1 MSAQTILEARLRA
14 RDDGLVGTLNASEQR
29 AKGAAGGLRDMADA
43 GRTASTAT
51 NQVAASDREAARA
64 AREVERARK
73 DQERAARAAARAEQQ
88 AANEIAK
95 AQSRLRTG
103 QMSLGQQAQDFL
115 IQIQSG
121 TPFFTAFSQQASQ
134 ATYALGMM
142 GGETDK
148 NSSKLAKFA
157 SIMGG
162 PFGIALG
169 VAIPLVSMLA
179 AELFKNADASE
190 AAEAGANGLA
200 AAQSVLGQIFDSVSG
215 KLKTQNELLII
226 NARLQAIS
234 LRAEADKAE
243 AAAKAATNRVL
254 NPGNIDGGRM
264 YGEFVQS
271 TQFGADPKRF
281 RDLMTNRNQVRM
293 IVEGVN
299 AGRITRADAVKMTES
314 IDFKDTGFDQAEVVA
329 AFRDGAVAELNRR
342 AADLIDQ
349 SLDSGKLAQE
359 FRTKGPKGPKGRSGA
374 GAANALANFGESAA
388 EKIARISDSY
398 NPAPRGLDKAFTDL
412 RAIDGLIADLEKRKP
427 PSFEKLIVEAKGAR
441 AAVMDG
447 LATPLDTIQQ
457 RLVPLPDGIV
467 KAQAAVEELDGVIAV
482 LSARKP
488 PNWEP
493 LVARAEQLKI
503 VAVELVNG
511 PLTDMLRTSRE
522 QWAQQLLILQGRE
535 REAEVLARIQ
545 DLTRKGVP
553 ITAAVRR
560 DIEATVA
567 TEERIND
574 LLEKRQDIISVYMS
588 AIGDLR
594 GALEQLF
601 SGGSGGDFLK
611 NTEQLIKRFRGS
623 MAVEAIFGDS
633 LRALEKRV
641 RGKTPLDRE
650 IDALA
655 EQIDGLESE
664 TGRSSAALKMFTDA
678 VAAATADINR
688 STARGAI
695 GQGANSFLG
704 VFGQARGAAS
714 ADAPIVVSGERQSSI
729 GATMMREQNDFL
741 RDLAKAQYEPLAKLF
756 DEYLGGD
763 FFRKLSPVFEGAYA
777 GFFTAGP
784 VGGILGAAKELP
796 GLPDKLKGALGDA
809 FAGAQTGSFVSGVG
823 KSLGLKMSST
833 GAQIGGAVGSF
844 LPIPGGDIIGSIAGG
859 LLGGLFKKSR
869 SAGAVITGV
878 DDYTIGGKDTKN
890 YGAAEGLAGSV
901 TGGLQRIAEALDAT
915 VGSFYTTIGVRDGDY
930 RVNTR
935 GDSLKVKNGARD
947 FGDDEAGA
955 IAYAI
960 ADAIGDGAIKGLSAA
975 MQKALRSSTDI
986 DKAVAEALKVREVEE
1001 LLGGMGDALKRQFAE
1016 FEEQAKERL
1025 RIATQYGFDVKKIEE
1040 RNAEDRAKLV
1050 EQILS
1055 SRVGS
1060 LQTLLD
1066 DLKFGDLFE
1075 GTAAERRDKLL
1086 TEIASAKSDAEK
1098 GVDGA
1103 ADKLADLTRQLV
1115 ETSRDAY
1122 GTAGGEYAADRSN
1135 AISTAEK
1142 IIAAENE
1149 RIRAAQQATVD
1160 TSKAMQTQ
1168 NQLTNETN
1176 DILSEMRAILRA
1188 GGVGALV
1195 GLSGGGGVDRSV
1207 DLR

>member
-14 RDDGLVGTLNASEQR
+14 RDDGLVGTLNAAEQR
-29 AKGAAGGLRDMADA
+29 ARGAGGGLRDMGTAA
-43 GRTASTAT
+43 RTASAAT

-73 DQERAARAAARAEQQ
+73 DQERAAKAAARAEQQ
-88 AANEIAK
+88 AADVIAR
-95 AQSRLRTG
+95 AQARHRTG
-103 QMSLGQQAQDFL
+103 QMQLGQQAQDFL
-115 IQIQSG
+115 IQVQGG
-121 TPFFTAFSQQASQ
+121 TPIMTAFSQQASQ
-134 ATYALGMM
+134 AQYAIAMM

-148 NSSKLAKFA
+148 GSSKLAKFA

-200 AAQSVLGQIFDSVSG
+200 AAQSVLGEIFDSVSG

-234 LRAEADKAE
+234 LRAEAAKAE
-243 AAAKAATNRVL
+243 ASATKVTDSVADRSTNSDQL
-254 NPGNIDGGRM
+254 
-264 YGEFVQS
+264 YGEFVAAN
-271 TQFGADPKRF
+271 QFGADPR
-281 RDLMTNRNQVRM
+281 RWSNIVANRNQLSL
-293 IVEGVN
+293 IAEGVKS
-299 AGRITRADAVKMTES
+299 GRIKRADAVKMTES
-314 IDFKDTGFDQAEVVA
+314 IDFKGTGFNQSEVVA

-349 SLDSGKLAQE
+349 SLDSGALAKE

-374 GAANALANFGESAA
+374 GAAKALANFGESAA
-388 EKIARISDSY
+388 EKIARIADSY

-427 PSFEKLIVEAKGAR
+427 PSFEKLIAEAKGAR

-447 LATPLDTIQQ
+447 LAAPLDTIQQ
-457 RLVPLPDGIV
+457 RLVPLPDGIA
-467 KAQAAVEELDGVIAV
+467 KAQTAIEELDGVIAV
-482 LSARKP
+482 LTDRKP
-488 PNWEP
+488 PNWEQ
-493 LVARAEQLKI
+493 LVARAQQLKV
-503 VAVELVNG
+503 VAADTVNG
-511 PLTDMLRTSRE
+511 PLNDMLRASRE
-522 QWAQQLLILQGRE
+522 QQAVQLLVLQGRE
-535 REAEVLARIQ
+535 REAEVLSRIQ
-545 DLTRKGVP
+545 QLTRDNAP
-553 ITAAVRR
+553 LTADQRR
-560 DIEATVA
+560 EVERIVA
-567 TEERIND
+567 SEERIND
-574 LLEKRQDIISVYMS
+574 LLNKRQDIISIYMS
-588 AIGDLR
+588 SIGDLR

-611 NTEQLIKRFRGS
+611 NTEQLVKRFRGS

-655 EQIDGLESE
+655 EQIDGLENE
-664 TGRSSAALKMFTDA
+664 TGRSSAALRMFTEA

-688 STARGAI
+688 SKASGAV
-695 GQGANSFLG
+695 GQGAKSFLG
-704 VFGQARGAAS
+704 VFGQARDTAK
-714 ADAPIVVSGERQSSI
+714 ADAPIVVSGSRAPSI
-729 GATMMREQNDFL
+729 GATIMREQNDFL
-741 RDLAKAQYEPLAKLF
+741 RDLARAQYEPLAKLF

-796 GLPDKLKGALGDA
+796 GLPDKLKDTLGKA
-809 FAGAQTGSFVSGVG
+809 FGGAQTGSFVAGVG
-823 KSLGLKMSST
+823 KSLGLKMSTT
-833 GAQIGGAVGSF
+833 GSQIGGAVGSF

-878 DDYTIGGKDTKN
+878 DDVSVGGKDKKN

-930 RVNTR
+930 RVNTS
-935 GDSLKVKNGARD
+935 GSSLKTKNGARD

-975 MQKALRSSTDI
+975 MQKALRSSSDI

-1001 LLGGMGDALKRQFAE
+1001 LLGGMGDALKKQFAQ

-1055 SRVGS
+1055 SRIGS

-1086 TEIASAKSDAEK
+1086 TEIAAAKSDAEK

-1135 AISTAEK
+1135 ATSTAEK

-1176 DILSEMRAILRA
+1176 DILAEMRAILRA
-1188 GGVGALV
+1188 NGSGAV
-1195 GLSGGGGVDRSV
+1195 AGLSGIRLDVSRNV

>member
-14 RDDGLVGTLNASEQR
+14 RDDGLVGQLTASEQR
-29 AKGAAGGLRDMADA
+29 AKGAAGGLRDMAAA

-51 NQVAASDREAARA
+51 NQVAASDRDAARA
-64 AREVERARK
+64 AREVEQARQGQARAS
-73 DQERAARAAARAEQQ
+73 RAAAQAEQQ
-88 AANEIAK
+88 AADVIAR
-95 AQSRLRTG
+95 AQARHRTG
-103 QMSLGQQAQDFL
+103 QMQLGQQAQDFL
-115 IQIQSG
+115 IQVQGG
-121 TPFFTAFSQQASQ
+121 TPILTAFSQQASQ
-134 ATYALGMM
+134 AQFAIAMM

-148 NSSKLAKFA
+148 GSSKFAKFA

-162 PFGIALG
+162 PVGIAIG

-179 AELFKNADASE
+179 AKLFESADASE

-200 AAQSVLGQIFDSVSG
+200 AAQSALSQVFDTVSG

-234 LRAEADKAE
+234 LRADAVKARANADEVRSDVLSLGPDMLQEGLAFFGRAPRARNERARANKA
-243 AAAKAATNRVL
+243 RL
-254 NPGNIDGGRM
+254 RSL
-264 YGEFVQS
+264 F
-271 TQFGADPKRF
+271 
-281 RDLMTNRNQVRM
+281 
-293 IVEGVN
+293 EGVEQ
-299 AGRITRADAVKMTES
+299 GGISRADAIQAADGIRYE
-314 IDFKDTGFDQAEVVA
+314 DTGYSKSEIVA
-329 AFRDGAVAELNRR
+329 ALRDAAVAELNER
-342 AADLIDQ
+342 AAELIDQ
-349 SLDSGKLAQE
+349 SLNSGALAKE
-359 FRTKGPKGPKGRSGA
+359 FRTKGPKGAKDRSGA

-388 EKIARISDSY
+388 EKIARISDNY
-398 NPAPRGLDKAFTDL
+398 NPAPRGLDKAFADL

-427 PSFEKLIVEAKGAR
+427 PSFEKLIGEAKGAR
-441 AAVMDG
+441 AAVMGG
-447 LATPLDTIQQ
+447 LAAPLDAIQQ

-488 PNWEP
+488 PNWEQ

-503 VAVELVNG
+503 VAAETVNG
-511 PLTDMLRTSRE
+511 PLNDMLRVSRE
-522 QWAQQLLILQGRE
+522 QWAVQLLVIQGRE
-535 REAEVLARIQ
+535 REAAVLARMQQLKRDGQQI
-545 DLTRKGVP
+545 DDD
-553 ITAAVRR
+553 RR
-560 DIEATVA
+560 RVVDGIVD

-574 LLEKRQDIISVYMS
+574 LLEKRQDIISIYMS
-588 AIGDLR
+588 SIGDLR
-594 GALEQLF
+594 GALEELF

-650 IDALA
+650 IDDLA
-655 EQIDGLESE
+655 EQIDGLEGE
-664 TGRSSAALKMFTDA
+664 AGRSSAALKMFTEA

-695 GQGANSFLG
+695 GQGAKSFLG
-704 VFGQARGAAS
+704 VFGEARGAA
-714 ADAPIVVSGERQSSI
+714 DPPIVVSGNRPPSI
-729 GATMMREQNDFL
+729 GAALMREQNDFL
-741 RDLAKAQYEPLAKLF
+741 RELARAQYEPLAKLF

-763 FFRKLSPVFEGAYA
+763 FFRRLSPVFEGAYA

-796 GLPDKLKGALGDA
+796 GLPDKLQGILGKA
-809 FAGAQTGSFVSGVG
+809 FGGAQTGSFVGGVG
-823 KSLGLKMSST
+823 KSLGLKMSTT
-833 GAQIGGAVGSF
+833 GSQIGGAVGSF

-878 DDYTIGGKDTKN
+878 DDYTIGGKDKKN

-930 RVNTR
+930 RVNTS
-935 GDSLKVKNGARD
+935 GSSLKTKKGARD
-947 FGDDEAGA
+947 FGGDEAGA
-955 IAYAI
+955 ISFAI
-960 ADAIGDGAIKGLSAA
+960 ADAIGDGAINGLSAA
-975 MQKALRSSTDI
+975 MQKALRSSSDI
-986 DKAVAEALKVREVEE
+986 DKAVQEALKVREVEE
-1001 LLGGMGDALKRQFAE
+1001 LLGGLGSALERQFRE
-1016 FEEQAKERL
+1016 FEEQAKERV
-1025 RIATQYGFDVKKIEE
+1025 RIATQYGFDVSKIEA

-1060 LQTLLD
+1060 LQQLLD
-1066 DLKFGDLFE
+1066 DLKFGDLSE
-1075 GTAAERRDKLL
+1075 GTAAERREKLL
-1086 TEIASAKSDAEK
+1086 TEIAAAKSDAEK

-1122 GTAGGEYAADRSN
+1122 GTAGSEYASDRSN
-1135 AISTAEK
+1135 AISTAEA

-1176 DILSEMRAILRA
+1176 DILAEMRAILRA
-1188 GGVGALV
+1188 GGGGVVML
-1195 GLSGGGGVDRSV
+1195 GGGGGSNISRNV
-1207 DLR
+1207 DLQ